1 MGKIKYVDG
10 DATRPRGEG
19 KKIIVHCCNSVGLW
33 GAGFVLALSK
43 RWKEPEEFYRSVPI
57 EELKL
62 GNVQIVQVEPDIIV
76 ANMIGQKGVGYSPE
90 GQPPIRYNAIR
101 TALITVNKLAVEIG
115 ATIHAPKFGSDL
127 AGGSWEEIEKII
139 KETMTV
145 DVTIYIYKP

>member
-1 MGKIKYVDG
+1 MGMPLIQKEKE
-10 DATRPRGEG
+10 RRW
-19 KKIIVHCCNSVGLW
+19 GL
-33 GAGFVLALSK
+33 GFVLALSK

-76 ANMIGQKGVGYSPE
+76 ANMIGQHGIGYSPD

-101 TALITVNKLAVEIG
+101 TALTAVNKLAVEIG
-115 ATIHAPKFGSDL
+115 ATVHCPKFGAGL
-127 AGGSWEEIEKII
+127 AGGNWSEIEKII

-145 DVTIYIYKP
+145 DVTVYEYKP